1 MVFNGRFLF
10 ASLPTNYAASK
21 AYRNMRN
28 AVVHALDDGLGLD
41 LLHVEVLAA
50 GDVVPLVV
58 ARRWQRRVLG
68 NNLIIG
74 SVNHVFGS

>member
-1 MVFNGRFLF
+1 
-10 ASLPTNYAASK
+10 
-21 AYRNMRN
+21 MRN